1 MNGSWGHESADAN
14 TFAGWGVDTLKN
26 DWCYNK
32 GDAIEAAAPSAFR
45 KMRDA
50 LNATGRTII
59 YAIHGTGG
67 PVWPTYY
74 ADAPA
79 IANSWRMG
87 GDIEG
92 PMRPSWTR
100 ILRCVCALDIPA
112 ARRLHPD
119 TELANLAK
127 SKSRLGAPRPKSTLV
142 RLRMN
147 VCAD

>member
-1 MNGSWGHESADAN
+1 MATPAPALTGAAFAVNGSWGYETVDAN
-14 TFAGWGVDTLKN
+14 TFAGWGVDTLKT

-59 YAIHGTGG
+59 YAIHGAG
-67 PVWPTYY
+67 PPKNMAWPTYY
-74 ADAPA
+74 TDSPA

-92 PMRPSWTR
+92 PMRPSWAG
-100 ILRCVCALDIPA
+100 ILRLIDSEVTGNTTCLSGPNSWAGYSF
-112 ARRLHPD
+112 R
-119 TELANLAK
+119 EK
-127 SKSRLGAPRPKSTLV
+127 E
-142 RLRMN
+142 
-147 VCAD
+147 